1 MMNDMPHPE
10 LMMRHFRARME
21 DLDMRN
27 MTLAA
32 ITEAVHGTYEGPLEL
47 KDQEVTAVV
56 TDSRKIEKGCLFA
69 AIRGERTDGH
79 RFIPQV
85 IDSGAMAVLAEQS
98 LEKTEEEYGRPS
110 GGRTVPTIVV
120 DSVLQALKDAAEYYQ
135 ERPARRR

>member
-10 LMMRHFRARME
+10 LMMRHFRARM
-21 DLDMRN
+21 
-27 MTLAA
+27 
-32 ITEAVHGTYEGPLEL
+32 HGTYEGPLEL

-120 DSVLQALKDAAEYYQ
+120 DSVLQALKDAAEY
-135 ERPARRR
+135 